1 MKKNKI
7 NKMNTLESHYNEKV
21 YKNVNNDVS
30 NKNKPIEDSL
40 IQLYL
45 NAIDKKN
52 KKKIKIIH
60 EENNQN
66 NINRDIVYDIFIN
79 NKLNCERL
87 QFIVDSS
94 TIYLNISSTL
104 ITKLLLDNNKE
115 LLEILF
121 KNSLNF
127 SIIKL
132 Y

>member
-1 MKKNKI
+1 MNKLKAYIKK
-7 NKMNTLESHYNEKV
+7 KV